1 MDYTQDVAEDA
12 FDFLSEIEE
21 DIKNAIVN
29 GEEDISEITCD
40 ETGRGEIRDYFHEE
54 VTDRAYSIEDAAY
67 VIANCENEETDRGM
81 WEGLEMDRAMQ
92 ACAAYSYSNDV
103 WAEVESQYEGLL
115 GEFEP
120 SYLVVDKDGNRHDGC
135 KEADFGE
142 EEDAQGYIENDIEPE
157 DREGLEVIE
166 GRGNIDE
173 VWQDWVNDNTVSEIE
188 TGGKDELFALQR
200 WVKLNAK
207 SGMWSGYP
215 LGGVYIDARCGTG
228 YSMPD
233 VKDFYDQDRITRLQL
248 PSMRGK
254 YLEAV
259 KERIEELEGITTPVT
274 LTVELNGDTE
284 DEIITRLQHIGE
296 RIGEGDTGS
305 YDWKLTKRGDGIT
318 QKEYSATARL
328 EGDQWGE
335 IVIGLHQI
343 ANQMADGHSEGKGWK
358 LHIRHSGA

>member
-1 MDYTQDVAEDA
+1 MDYNQDVTEDA
-12 FDFLSEIEE
+12 FNFLSEIEE
-21 DIKNAIVN
+21 DIKNAIVS
-29 GEEDISEITCD
+29 GEEEVEEIVCD
-40 ETGRGEIRDYFHEE
+40 ESGYGEIRDAFHEQ

-67 VIANCENEETDRGM
+67 VIANCEEEETDTGM
-81 WEGLEMDRAMQ
+81 WEGLEMHEAMQ
-92 ACAAYSYSNDV
+92 RCAAFSYANDV
-103 WAEVESQYEGLL
+103 WAEIKSQYEGLL
-115 GEFEP
+115 CEFEASWKVVDALGGDVGEFTE
-120 SYLVVDKDGNRHDGC
+120 DGDAEDWITEND
-135 KEADFGE
+135 EDGE
-142 EEDAQGYIENDIEPE
+142 EGY
-157 DREGLEVIE
+157 EVKE

-207 SGMWSGYP
+207 SGMWGGYP

-248 PSMRGK
+248 PSMKGK
-254 YLEAV
+254 YLDVV

-274 LTVELNGDTE
+274 LTVELNGDTA

-296 RIGEGDTGS
+296 RISEGDTAS

-318 QKEYSATARL
+318 RKEYSATARL

-335 IVIGLHQI
+335 IVTGLHEI